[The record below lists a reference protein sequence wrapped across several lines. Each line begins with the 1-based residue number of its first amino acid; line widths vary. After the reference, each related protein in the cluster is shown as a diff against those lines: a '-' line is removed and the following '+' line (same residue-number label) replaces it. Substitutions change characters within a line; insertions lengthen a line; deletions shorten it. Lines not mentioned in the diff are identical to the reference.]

1 MAKYIH
7 TKGLERQQLRNYSRS
22 LKPKIRNLVRGQEVE
37 LSEDEAKDLG
47 SYVKRVNEKVVNNKK
62 AKKGVDNGDR

>member
-1 MAKYIH
+1 MAKYVH

-22 LKPKIRNLVRGQEVE
+22 LQSKIRNLIKGQEVA

-47 SYVKRVNEKVVNNKK
+47 SYVKQLNETKINKK
-62 AKKGVDNGDR
+62 DKSKGVDYGK